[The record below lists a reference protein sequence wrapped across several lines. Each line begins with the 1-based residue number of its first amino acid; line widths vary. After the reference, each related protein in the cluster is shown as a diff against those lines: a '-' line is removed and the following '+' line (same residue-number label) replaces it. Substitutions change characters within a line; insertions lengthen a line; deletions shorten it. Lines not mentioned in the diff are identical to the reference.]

1 MTQRRMTLTGLVAVL
16 ALMFVPATRAG
27 AAEVTFTASD
37 LAGGAPLGHYS
48 WIVNEDNT
56 HLWNDSNPLERP
68 GVKPTESN
76 SPVVAEGVVTGDAA
90 HDLRSA
96 NLDPGRYLVS
106 VRSPD
111 HKMWGRHFTVGATT
125 RTIDVALREASE
137 AHPL

>member
-16 ALMFVPATRAG
+16 ALTLVPAAQSV

-37 LAGGAPLGHYS
+37 LAGGAPLDHYS

-56 HLWNDSNPLERP
+56 HLWNDSSPLERP

-90 HDLRSA
+90 HDLKSP
-96 NLDPGRYLVS
+96 NLAPGRYL
-106 VRSPD
+106 
-111 HKMWGRHFTVGATT
+111 
-125 RTIDVALREASE
+125 
-137 AHPL
+137 